1 MVSAWFLL
9 PCLVVGIIVGRSS
22 RVMRAIGQAHAA
34 AHARAEVNVD
44 VDQRQVVVLTSG
56 GEVAPVEV
64 LDTERRTVEGRYVL
78 TSAPDD
84 CVLDWESV
92 DEAVRR

>member
-1 MVSAWFLL
+1 
-9 PCLVVGIIVGRSS
+9 
-22 RVMRAIGQAHAA
+22 MRAIGQAHAA
-34 AHARAEVNVD
+34 AHARSEVTVD
-44 VDQRQVVVLTSG
+44 VDQRQVLVMAG

-92 DEAVRR
+92 ETGAVRR